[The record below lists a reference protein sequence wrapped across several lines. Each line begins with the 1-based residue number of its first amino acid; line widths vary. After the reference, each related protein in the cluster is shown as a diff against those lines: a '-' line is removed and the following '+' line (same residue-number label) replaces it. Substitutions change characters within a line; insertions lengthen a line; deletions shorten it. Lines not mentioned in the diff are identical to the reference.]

1 MKLYWFIIMCV
12 HYVAVTIISFQTIS
26 HVQISWIS
34 PLLTIHV
41 NILFLFCSSSKFV
54 ILDET
59 TQVNETIS
67 LLLFI
72 NANYWSHLELIF
84 YLLVL
89 SLFCFVLF
97 FSLYICCFCLECF
110 SLLDDWVFVFCFRF
124 MRTLWL
130 CCVCVC
136 VCVFISFRNILQYEV
151 LFQLKFHCL
160 SLCCLSLCN
169 GWSMWRLLRF

>member
-1 MKLYWFIIMCV
+1 MDEFESTFEWVSLIEFPFPLKTKTGMINYMKLYWFIIMCV

-67 LLLFI
+67 LLLFCK
-72 NANYWSHLELIF
+72 
-84 YLLVL
+84 LLKSSWIHILFVGPVFV
-89 SLFCFVLF
+89 LFCFVFQFIYLLF
-97 FSLYICCFCLECF
+97 
-110 SLLDDWVFVFCFRF
+110 
-124 MRTLWL
+124 
-130 CCVCVC
+130 
-136 VCVFISFRNILQYEV
+136 
-151 LFQLKFHCL
+151 L
-160 SLCCLSLCN
+160 S
-169 GWSMWRLLRF
+169 GMF

>member
-1 MKLYWFIIMCV
+1 MCV

-67 LLLFI
+67 LLLFCK
-72 NANYWSHLELIF
+72 
-84 YLLVL
+84 LLKSSWIHILFVGPVFV
-89 SLFCFVLF
+89 LFCFVFQFIYLLF
-97 FSLYICCFCLECF
+97 
-110 SLLDDWVFVFCFRF
+110 
-124 MRTLWL
+124 
-130 CCVCVC
+130 
-136 VCVFISFRNILQYEV
+136 
-151 LFQLKFHCL
+151 L
-160 SLCCLSLCN
+160 S
-169 GWSMWRLLRF
+169 GMF

>member
-1 MKLYWFIIMCV
+1 MCV

-59 TQVNETIS
+59 TQVNETIIVIS

-72 NANYWSHLELIF
+72 NANYWSSLI
-84 YLLVL
+84 YI
-89 SLFCFVLF
+89 LFVGP
-97 FSLYICCFCLECF
+97 
-110 SLLDDWVFVFCFRF
+110 VFV
-124 MRTLWL
+124 
-130 CCVCVC
+130 
-136 VCVFISFRNILQYEV
+136 SF
-151 LFQLKFHCL
+151 
-160 SLCCLSLCN
+160 
-169 GWSMWRLLRF
+169 LRFLFI